1 MVPYNSILICLSIH
15 LICTNM
21 DKPPNLSGDL
31 TGLTEDV
38 SPINVVLGKLKA
50 ITKGIINMSLCSKVH
65 NRINGLGD

>member
-1 MVPYNSILICLSIH
+1 
-15 LICTNM
+15 M